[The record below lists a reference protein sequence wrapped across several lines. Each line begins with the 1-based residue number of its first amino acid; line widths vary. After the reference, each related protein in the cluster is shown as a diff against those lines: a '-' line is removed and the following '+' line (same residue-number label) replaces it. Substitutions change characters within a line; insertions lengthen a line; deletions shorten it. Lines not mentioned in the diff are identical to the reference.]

1 MEHCYQKHYE
11 TIQSKYYSHKK
22 MKKLIFFI
30 TILLAQ
36 ISFAQEEEVK
46 NYKWDEVPKFQEI
59 PAEFATYP
67 AVVLKDYRLY
77 ENKVGGYAYKAFI
90 VKHQAIKI
98 LSETGISEYNKVAI
112 NNRYVRDYRDLRV
125 RVIKPNGKIEE
136 LPKERIVEKQGTSE
150 KQFAFEGVEKGDI
163 IEYYY
168 VIKDYPDF
176 SGSEY
181 FQRDIP
187 VLDAKFQINK
197 IGQAYTYTAAY
208 NGMKNQSIDKTTIY
222 TASNLPAYKFERNA
236 TNMANL
242 AKVYYFINTSKA
254 YNYISYY
261 NSLYSFAD
269 GVNAKSMIKGFVE
282 DLKLND
288 SAITTD
294 EKIEIIDTFLK
305 ENIEIDKQYNYKK
318 VIETKKMTSNM
329 VLYFYKD
336 VLDYLKIKYQ
346 FAASTD
352 KFDDKFDK
360 ENVIPEAL
368 SEILIYIPETKKY
381 LAPFQFWMPYGQ
393 PSALSVNNDAVY
405 FNQEPRKQV
414 TYEFKKIENV
424 LMDDNITEIT
434 SSITIDD
441 DMETVLVNKKSTFTG
456 YLASYFRYIVKY
468 IPQDKINDFV
478 KNNIFSDIDVEVQ
491 KYNFENKEYKNNYT
505 PEKPFT
511 INSDVKVK
519 ESWIENAG
527 KNNLITIGKVL
538 GKQASLYQEI
548 NRTNPIV
555 LSYPKKNINY
565 INLNIPA
572 GFSVKNVANLT
583 FNKEITNDN
592 KEVIGL
598 FKSSAKVEGNTVKI
612 TVEEFYNF
620 TYLEKEKY
628 TEYRDLVNAL
638 YDFNNASL
646 LLTKVN

>member
-1 MEHCYQKHYE
+1 
-11 TIQSKYYSHKK
+11 
-22 MKKLIFFI
+22 MKNLIFLI
-30 TILLAQ
+30 TILLTQ
-36 ISFAQEEEVK
+36 VSFAQEEEVK
-46 NYKWDEVPKFQEI
+46 NYKWDEVPKFKEI
-59 PAEFATYP
+59 PVEFTTYP

-112 NNRYVRDYRDLRV
+112 NNRYIRDYRDLRV
-125 RVIKPNGKIEE
+125 RVIKPDGKIEE
-136 LPKERIVEKQGTSE
+136 LPKERIIEKQGTNE

-197 IGQAYTYTAAY
+197 IGQAQTYTAAY
-208 NGMKNQSIDKTTIY
+208 NGMINQSIDKIKIY
-222 TASNLPAYKFERNA
+222 TATNIPAYKIERNA

-242 AKVYYFINTSKA
+242 AKVYYFINTSKV

-261 NSLYSFAD
+261 NSLYNFAN
-269 GVNAKSMIKGFVE
+269 GINAKSMIKSFVE
-282 DLKLND
+282 NLKLND
-288 SAITTD
+288 PTITTD
-294 EKIEIIDTFLK
+294 EKIKIMDIFLK
-305 ENIEIDKQYNYKK
+305 ENMEIDKQYNYKK

-329 VLYFYKD
+329 VLYFYTD
-336 VLDYLKIKYQ
+336 VLDYLKIKYH
-346 FAASTD
+346 FVASTD

-360 ENVIPEAL
+360 ENAVPEAL

-381 LAPFQFWMPYGQ
+381 LVPFQFWMPYGQ

-405 FNQEPRKQV
+405 FNQDDRQQV

-424 LMDDNITEIT
+424 LMDENVTKST
-434 SSITIDD
+434 SYITIGD
-441 DMETVLVNKKSTFTG
+441 DMETVLVDKKSTYTG
-456 YLASYFRYIVKY
+456 YLASYFRYVIKHVS
-468 IPQDKINDFV
+468 QEKINDFV
-478 KNNIFSDIDVEVQ
+478 KNNTFNDIDAEVQ
-491 KYNFENKEYKNNYT
+491 KYSFENKEYKNNYDS
-505 PEKPFT
+505 EKPFT
-511 INSDVKVK
+511 ISSSIKVK

-538 GKQASLYQEI
+538 GKQTSLHQETS
-548 NRTNPIV
+548 RTNPIV

-565 INLNIPA
+565 INLNIPS
-572 GFSVKNVANLT
+572 GYSIKNVDNLV
-583 FNKEITNDN
+583 FNKEIKNANNDI
-592 KEVIGL
+592 IGL
-598 FKSSAKVEGNTVKI
+598 FKSTAQIEGNTVKI
-612 TVEEFYNF
+612 AVEEFYNF

-628 TEYRDLVNAL
+628 NEYRDLVNAL

-646 LLTKVN
+646 ILTKNN